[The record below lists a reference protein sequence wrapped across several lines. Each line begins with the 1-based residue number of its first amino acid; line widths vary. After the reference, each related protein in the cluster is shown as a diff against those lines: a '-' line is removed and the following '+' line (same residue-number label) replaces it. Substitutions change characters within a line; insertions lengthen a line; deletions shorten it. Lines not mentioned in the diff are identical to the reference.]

1 MARYALKYNTRLLA
15 WNNLIKSYRLPVLYA
30 VSDNGTDRAMCSND
44 GYTWELIKTLADD
57 STYQTVVSSGSLAI
71 AGGTTVAFPIL
82 PAMYTS
88 SSTWQSLPGGVGGLS
103 DNYYGSA
110 YGNGRFVISGN
121 ADGNTALNSTR
132 YSTDGFTW
140 SAPSSGPSGRVR
152 DVIYSPEDS
161 LFVAVS
167 DTSASPRIA
176 SSSDATSWTFS
187 SAPGLTTPNF
197 VSLARNNK
205 TGAAIRYVYAS
216 TGTLYYATSW
226 GGTLNSVTTGI
237 AGTLASVAYSPTL
250 DLFVAVFASGTTTV
264 GALQRRVVTS
274 TDAINWTIRDSPI
287 AAYRSV
293 TWSSTLGL
301 FIAVGDSGA
310 CMVSSNGTSW
320 TAVNVPVQN
329 WKCVIQC

>member
-1 MARYALKYNTRLLA
+1 VGRYILKYNNRLLA
-15 WNNLIKSYRLPVLYA
+15 WNNLIKSYGLPVLYA

-57 STYQTVVSSGSLAI
+57 STYQTVVSSGSLVI

-88 SSTWQSLPGGVGGLS
+88 SSTWQSMPGLS
-103 DNYYGSA
+103 ENYYGSA

-132 YSTDGFTW
+132 YSTNGSTW
-140 SAPSSGPSGRVR
+140 TAPSSGPSGRVR
-152 DVIYSPEDS
+152 AVIYSPEDS

-176 SSSDATSWTFS
+176 SSSDGVSWLLS
-187 SAPGLTTPNF
+187 SGSGLTTLNF
-197 VSLARNNK
+197 ATLARNNK
-205 TGAAIRYVYAS
+205 TFPDSRYVFAT
-216 TGTLYYATSW
+216 TGTIYYATSW
-226 GGTLNSVTTGI
+226 GVTLTSVSTGI
-237 AGTLASVAYSPTL
+237 TGTPASAAYSPTL
-250 DLFVAVFASGTTTV
+250 DLFVVVFVSGTTTV
-264 GALQRRVVTS
+264 GILQRRVVTS

-287 AAYRSV
+287 ASYRSV

-310 CMVSSNGTSW
+310 AMVSSDGINW
-320 TAVNVPVQN
+320 TAVNVPAQN
-329 WKCVIQC
+329 WKSVIQC